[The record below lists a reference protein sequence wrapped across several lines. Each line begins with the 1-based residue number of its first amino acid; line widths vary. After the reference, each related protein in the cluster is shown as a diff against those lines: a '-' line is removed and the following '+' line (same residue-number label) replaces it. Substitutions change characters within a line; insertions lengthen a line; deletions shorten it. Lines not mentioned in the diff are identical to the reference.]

1 MNQRKR
7 ALSRTEKMSHLKIF
21 ERILSDAICFDTV
34 GVTPGIDQETLAS
47 CFLEELASRTED
59 RIEKEWR
66 DIVTDVILD
75 IGGMS
80 SDVSD
85 EVVQDVEKV
94 GGFKFVL
101 GMFEDESRRSE
112 NGSLQEGMLCKAI
125 ESITNEWMDGRIMKI
140 VEVNNE
146 LGMENDKKSGEQPQ
160 NHAIVNFF
168 KYNKSD
174 IVEFSNISVSSESR
188 WDDAGEGRCEMCL
201 RIIPL
206 TRHHL
211 IPRSVHQKFTSKQKK
226 LSTKKVRSKAGSFD
240 APLPYTREQLNKC
253 ISICR
258 PCHSAVHKAEDEETL
273 ATEYN
278 TLGLLK
284 EHPQIKKFILYISK
298 QKKLGKHNSDTRL
311 VKPPA
316 KHGRSRRRKG

>member
-94 GGFKFVL
+94 GG
-101 GMFEDESRRSE
+101 
-112 NGSLQEGMLCKAI
+112 
-125 ESITNEWMDGRIMKI
+125 
-140 VEVNNE
+140 
-146 LGMENDKKSGEQPQ
+146 
-160 NHAIVNFF
+160 
-168 KYNKSD
+168 
-174 IVEFSNISVSSESR
+174 
-188 WDDAGEGRCEMCL
+188 CE
-201 RIIPL
+201 
-206 TRHHL
+206 
-211 IPRSVHQKFTSKQKK
+211 
-226 LSTKKVRSKAGSFD
+226 
-240 APLPYTREQLNKC
+240 Y
-253 ISICR
+253 
-258 PCHSAVHKAEDEETL
+258 
-273 ATEYN
+273 
-278 TLGLLK
+278 
-284 EHPQIKKFILYISK
+284 
-298 QKKLGKHNSDTRL
+298 
-311 VKPPA
+311 
-316 KHGRSRRRKG
+316 